1 MKKGSKIDD
10 IITLV
15 FMILAVIT
23 VVCLFI
29 PAASHSLAM
38 AVGGIAIIVRIIQY
52 IRRFFN

>member
-10 IITLV
+10 IITLL

-52 IRRFFN
+52 ILRFFN